1 MRRLFRGFLLNAVVA
16 VAAFGQ
22 SSKPNVLVVV
32 HNSQILPVALKTFD
46 EKFGKDACKCEILR
60 EEEVTAQRLSE
71 ARAVFLQHPSAE
83 FLERMKAVGLE
94 GVKHGMK
101 VSTDV
106 PEFLDR
112 GWGIAPAMPLTAKLM
127 PYWNNGGEQNM
138 LGMLILLYI
147 AGGGPKD
154 TPVPPLEQVARMG
167 VYHPDEPHPF
177 TSLEEYLK
185 WYRQAKPHQGALV
198 TVNFFYTYLK
208 DQDTAVVDALLR
220 ELEKQGMAA
229 AGVYGT
235 PHSALT
241 SVFNQHSGDPVKVMM
256 MFTLALARPEDKV
269 YLEKQNIHVIDLMTT
284 RQSRQE
290 WEKADKGVTPD
301 RVATMLSMPE
311 MNGATEPILVST
323 SENDR
328 KTGLTVNAP
337 IEERIQAAALRA
349 KRWVTLAD
357 KPNEQKKLAI
367 LYYNNPPGK
376 GNLGA
381 SYLNLAPSIRAVL
394 QTLHDAGYKTGETI
408 PSTEEILVQLDKVG
422 RNVENWAPGELDV
435 MVRKGGATLLPVRE
449 YERWFRETPKQF
461 QDAINERW
469 GKPEDATLMTWKNA
483 KGEKFFVIPG
493 VKLGN
498 IFLGPQLLRSSFAE
512 YTAVQHSSTLPPH
525 HGYVASYLW
534 YRHNFGADAV
544 IHMGR
549 HGTLEWLPGKNAG
562 QAGWDTSEVL
572 LGDLPNVNYYIMD
585 GGGEALQARRRSAAV
600 LISHLTPILV
610 RAGLEPRFLP
620 LSDLLGQWEE
630 THETAPA
637 LAREYEVKAMA
648 ELDRLG
654 LVKQLSLDSSK
665 PEECMDKA
673 IAFLDSVEEAPL
685 PLGLPTLGQIPS
697 EDRQRAGLLAF
708 LGNGFMPDEKKQIGS
723 YLQAWSDAVFQGQT
737 PEVSESLSPKLREK
751 CMRSIKDAQ
760 RWLQDLRLSP
770 ERELAE
776 LPKVL
781 HAEYLSSGP
790 VGDPL
795 GVPDALPS
803 GRDLHQG
810 DPAQLPTRAAWE
822 LGKKMGDKLLAAYKK
837 AHGSFP
843 DHISMILWQGETG
856 RNQGA
861 MEAEA
866 MYLMGVQP
874 EWNGRGVVDR
884 MRLIPD
890 EQLGHPRVNAVFTA
904 SGLYRDGLA
913 DKIIMLDR
921 AARLAASAGDN
932 PISRQTKAVEQA
944 LITGGVPADQ
954 AHELAGARVFASA
967 PGAYGFGLSNMVEQS
982 RDKDEP
988 ETMAELYLSKMN
1000 YVYSEKTWGATVPKL
1015 LQEQLKGNQTI
1026 LHSRSSN
1033 LYGSVDN
1040 DDVYQYM
1047 GGLRIASATAG
1058 AKPELMFN
1066 DLRHP
1071 GQEKVQGAKEF
1082 IATELNAR
1090 NWNPKWIEEMQKE
1103 GYSGAR
1109 EMMKATENLY
1119 GWQATAPETVSPEVW
1134 KKMYDVYVAD
1144 EYKLGI
1150 QRFME
1155 QSNPA
1160 ARQAV
1165 LGRLLEIDRQGV
1177 YKFSP
1182 AEKQQLLKEFVQNVI
1197 AHGVAC
1203 SANICGNRKLEQQVA
1218 VDAKTLPT
1226 QQLNA
1231 KEVRKF
1237 DQIYKKATSAPKP
1250 SPAVPAS
1257 QPKVLKSDRP
1267 NYLSGYKV
1275 TYVRAME
1282 MARSYQQ
1289 LAKEHMT
1296 TLILFWSASILAGIG
1311 LGFARRR
1318 WIRSTFIQLM
1328 PR

>member
-1 MRRLFRGFLLNAVVA
+1 MRRLILVLLFILAGTTIA
-16 VAAFGQ
+16 Q

-32 HNSQILPVALKTFD
+32 HGSQVLPVALKDFQ
-46 EKFGKDACKCEILR
+46 EKFGNDACDCDILR
-60 EEEVTAQRLSE
+60 EDEVTPQRL
-71 ARAVFLQHPSAE
+71 ARAKAVFFQHPTAE
-83 FLERMKAVGLE
+83 FLDRTKSVGPE
-94 GVKHGMK
+94 AVKHGMK
-101 VSTDV
+101 VVTDV

-112 GWGIAPAMPLTAKLM
+112 GWGMAPTMPLTARVM
-127 PYWNNGGEQNM
+127 PYWNNGGEHNM
-138 LGMLILLYI
+138 LGMLALLYV
-147 AGGGPKD
+147 AAGGPKD
-154 TPVPPLEQVARMG
+154 TPIPPLEQVARMG
-167 VYHPDEPHPF
+167 VYHPDAPHPF
-177 TSLEEYLK
+177 ANLDEYLK

-220 ELEKQGMAA
+220 ALEKQGFAA

-235 PHSALT
+235 PHSSL
-241 SVFNQHSGDPVKVMM
+241 VPIFNQPASDPIRVML
-256 MFTLALARPEDKV
+256 MFTLALAKPDDRV

-284 RQSRQE
+284 RQSLAE
-290 WEKADKGVTPD
+290 WEKSDKGVIPD
-301 RVATMLSMPE
+301 RVNTMLSMPE

-323 SENDR
+323 TENDP

-337 IEERIQAAALRA
+337 IEERVHAAALRA
-349 KRWVTLAD
+349 KRWVALSEKPNAD
-357 KPNEQKKLAI
+357 KKIAI

-394 QTLHDAGYKTGETI
+394 QTLHDAGYKTGDTI
-408 PSTEEILVQLDKVG
+408 PTAEEILAQLDKVG
-422 RNVENWAPGELDV
+422 RNVENWAPGELDT

-449 YERWFRETPKQF
+449 YETWFRETPKQF
-461 QDAINERW
+461 QDAINARW

-493 VKLGN
+493 VHLGN

-512 YTAVQHSSTLPPH
+512 YTAVQHSATLPPH

-534 YRHNFGADAV
+534 YRHAFGADAV

-610 RAGLEPRFLP
+610 RAGLESRFLP
-620 LSDLLGQWEE
+620 LNDLLNQWEQ
-630 THETAPA
+630 THETSPA
-637 LAREYEVKAMA
+637 LASEYEAKALA
-648 ELDRLG
+648 ELDHLG
-654 LVKQLSLDSSK
+654 LAKQLSLDTSR
-665 PEECMDKA
+665 PDECMEKA

-697 EDRQRAGLLAF
+697 EDRQRAGLLSF
-708 LGNGFMPDEKKQIGS
+708 LGNSFMPDEKKQVEP
-723 YLQAWSDAVFQGQT
+723 YLQAWSDAIFSGKT
-737 PEVSESLSPKLREK
+737 PDIPPSLPPKLQEK
-751 CMRSIKDAQ
+751 CMHASKDAQ
-760 RWLQDLRLSP
+760 RWLENLRLSP
-770 ERELAE
+770 ARELTE
-776 LPKVL
+776 LPKIL
-781 HAEYLSSGP
+781 RGEYLPSGP

-822 LGKKMGDKLLAAYKK
+822 LGKKMGDQLLDSYKK
-837 AHGSFP
+837 AHGTYP

-884 MRLIPD
+884 MSLIPD
-890 EQLGHPRVNAVFTA
+890 ALLGHPRVNVVFTA

-913 DKIIMLDR
+913 EKIIMLDR
-921 AARLAASAGDN
+921 ASRLAASAGNN
-932 PISRQTKAVEQA
+932 PISRQTREVEQA
-944 LITGGVPADQ
+944 LLTRGIPADQ
-954 AHELAGARVFASA
+954 AKELAGARVFASA
-967 PGAYGFGLSNMVEQS
+967 PGSYGFGLSNMVEQS

-988 ETMAELYLSKMN
+988 TTMAELYLSKMN

-1047 GGLRIASATAG
+1047 GGLRIASATTG
-1058 AKPELMFN
+1058 AKPELIFN

-1144 EYKLGI
+1144 EYKLGV
-1150 QRFME
+1150 QKFME
-1155 QSNPA
+1155 HANPA

-1165 LGRLLEIDRQGV
+1165 LGRLLEIDRQGI
-1177 YKFSP
+1177 YKFAP
-1182 AEKQQLLKEFVQNVI
+1182 AEKQQLLKEFVENVRI
-1197 AHGVAC
+1197 HGVAC
-1203 SANICGNRKLEQQVA
+1203 SANICGNRKLVQQVSS
-1218 VDAKTLPT
+1218 DAEAMPQ
-1226 QQLNA
+1226 QQLST
-1231 KEVRKF
+1231 KEVKEF
-1237 DQIYKKATSAPKP
+1237 DRIYKRVTSRPKP
-1250 SPAVPAS
+1250 SPAVPAA
-1257 QPKVLKSDRP
+1257 QPKVTRTKLP
-1267 NYLSGYKV
+1267 NYLNGYKV
-1275 TYVRAME
+1275 TYVKVMDL
-1282 MARSYQQ
+1282 ARSYRQFA
-1289 LAKEHMT
+1289 LDHLW
-1296 TLILFWSASILAGIG
+1296 TLVILWCLSILAGVG

-1318 WIRSTFIQLM
+1318 WIRHTFIQLM

>member
-1 MRRLFRGFLLNAVVA
+1 MRLRFNTLILHVLLT

-22 SSKPNVLVVV
+22 ASKPNVMVVV
-32 HNSQILPVALKTFD
+32 HNSQVLPIALKAFE
-46 EKFGKDACKCEILR
+46 EKFGKEACSCEVLR
-60 EEEVTAQRLSE
+60 EEEVTPQRLSQ
-71 ARAVFLQHPSAE
+71 ARAVFFQHPSSE
-83 FLERMKAVGLE
+83 FLDRMKDAGLDAV
-94 GVKHGMK
+94 KRGMK

-106 PEFLDR
+106 SEFLDR

-127 PYWNNGGEQNM
+127 PYWNNGGERNL
-138 LGMLILLYI
+138 LGMLTLLYV
-147 AGGGPKD
+147 AGGGPRD

-167 VYHPDEPHPF
+167 VYHPDAPHPF
-177 TSLEEYLK
+177 SNLDEYLK

-208 DQDTAVVDALLR
+208 DQDTSVIDALLR
-220 ELEKQGMAA
+220 ELERQGLAA

-235 PHSALT
+235 PHSSLVP
-241 SVFNQHSGDPVKVMM
+241 VFNQPSTDPVRVMM
-256 MFTLALARPEDKV
+256 MFTLALAKPEDRV
-269 YLEKQNIHVIDLMTT
+269 YLEKQNIHVMDLMTT
-284 RQSRQE
+284 RQSRKE

-301 RVATMLSMPE
+301 RIATMLSMPE

-323 SENDR
+323 TENDS

-337 IEERIQAAALRA
+337 IEERVHAAALRA
-349 KRWVTLAD
+349 KRWVTLAE
-357 KPNEQKKLAI
+357 KSNAEKKLAV

-408 PSTEEILVQLDKVG
+408 PASEEILAQLDKVG
-422 RNVENWAPGELDV
+422 RNVENWAPGELDA

-449 YERWFRETPKQF
+449 YEKWFRETPKQF

-493 VKLGN
+493 IHLGN
-498 IFLGPQLLRSSFAE
+498 VFLGPQLLRSSFAE

-534 YRHNFGADAV
+534 YRHAFGADAV

-562 QAGWDTSEVL
+562 QSGSDTSEVL

-620 LSDLLGQWEE
+620 LNDLLGQWEQ

-637 LAREYEVKAMA
+637 LAQEYETKALA
-648 ELDRLG
+648 ELDHLG
-654 LVKQLSLDSSK
+654 LTKQLSLDPSK
-665 PEECMDKA
+665 PDDCMERA
-673 IAFLDSVEEAPL
+673 IAFLDSVEEAPI
-685 PLGLPTLGQIPS
+685 PLGLPTLGQMPS
-697 EDRQRAGLLAF
+697 EDRQRAGLLSF
-708 LGNGFMPDEKKQIGS
+708 LGNSFMPDEKKQVES
-723 YLQAWSDAVFQGQT
+723 YLQSWSDEIFAGQM
-737 PEVSESLSPKLREK
+737 PDVPQSLDPKIRNKSLQA
-751 CMRSIKDAQ
+751 IKDAQ
-760 RWLQDLRLSP
+760 KWLQDLHLSP
-770 ERELAE
+770 ARELAE

-781 HAEYLSSGP
+781 QAEYLPSGP

-837 AHGSFP
+837 AHGTLP

-884 MRLIPD
+884 MSLIPD
-890 EQLGHPRVNAVFTA
+890 AQLGHPRVNVVFTA

-913 DKIIMLDR
+913 EKIVMLDR
-921 AARLAASAGDN
+921 ASRLAASAGDN

-944 LITGGVPADQ
+944 LLANGVPADQ
-954 AHELAGARVFASA
+954 AKELAGARVFASA
-967 PGAYGFGLSNMVEQS
+967 PGSYGFGLSNMVEQS

-1047 GGLRIASATAG
+1047 GGLRIASATTG

-1144 EYKLGI
+1144 EYKLGV
-1150 QRFME
+1150 QKFME

-1160 ARQAV
+1160 ARQAL
-1165 LGRLLEIDRQGV
+1165 LGRLLEVDRQGV
-1177 YKFSP
+1177 YKFAP
-1182 AEKQQLLKEFVQNVI
+1182 EEKQQLLKEFVKNV
-1197 AHGVAC
+1197 ATHGVAC
-1203 SANICGNRKLEQQVA
+1203 SANICGNQKLARQV
-1218 VDAKTLPT
+1218 VSDAKELPRSHLST
-1226 QQLNA
+1226 
-1231 KEVRKF
+1231 KEIKQF
-1237 DQIYKKATSAPKP
+1237 DQVYKKATSKPKP

-1257 QPKVLKSDRP
+1257 QPKVSKTALP
-1267 NYLSGYKV
+1267 NYLNGYKV
-1275 TYVRAME
+1275 TYVRVAE
-1282 MARSYQQ
+1282 MARSYRQ
-1289 LAKEHMT
+1289 LAREHMT
-1296 TLILFWSASILAGIG
+1296 SLIIFWCASILAGIG

-1318 WIRSTFIQLM
+1318 WIRHTFIQLM